1 MWLLVLANVCHN
13 GTRPSTAWCGD
24 DHVMADKREILTAED
39 LDAMTPN
46 ERAAALDERIVTEV
60 DKLPTVFVD
69 RVMVTGRRIA
79 DELHIAS
86 AE

>member
-1 MWLLVLANVCHN
+1 VRLLELTNACQ
-13 GTRPSTAWCGD
+13 TSARPSTAHCGY
-24 DHVMADKREILTAED
+24 DHVMADK
-39 LDAMTPN
+39 
-46 ERAAALDERIVTEV
+46 
-60 DKLPTVFVD
+60 